1 MVNVN
6 NCKLHQKTPHC
17 QIQELRRCQ
26 RTRKRVDRTRI
37 DVIISRLGSLLVKSF
52 SNTDFTCLKDAVLSL
67 DYFVVVVVVVVAS
80 VDPDYVTDN

>member
-1 MVNVN
+1 M
-6 NCKLHQKTPHC
+6 
-17 QIQELRRCQ
+17 
-26 RTRKRVDRTRI
+26 DRTRI